1 MLAYTYIEGDHVPKS
16 LKGFAGVVRA
26 LHIIH
31 EQGFVHRDVRACNII
46 FSKDS
51 SFLIDYDLARK
62 AGARH
67 PLHYEQERHLAAR
80 AGYPMYPLHDRYALG
95 VIIQEV
101 ATEQANS
108 VSARVMDPA
117 ESLEC
122 IATELD
128 GLPMT
133 SLCL

>member
-1 MLAYTYIEGDHVPKS
+1 M
-16 LKGFAGVVRA
+16 RA

-31 EQGFVHRDVRACNII
+31 EWGFVHGDVRACNII
-46 FSKDS
+46 FSQDS
-51 SFLIDYDLARK
+51 SFLIDYDLASK
-62 AGARH
+62 AGELYPIGFVH
-67 PLHYEQERHLAAR
+67 HDQERHPEAR
-80 AGYPMYPLHDRYALG
+80 AGHPMHPVHDWFALG
-95 VIIQEV
+95 VIIQRV
-101 ATEQANS
+101 TTEQPIS
-108 VSARVMDPA
+108 ISARVTDPA